1 VWQSTDE
8 KYHLKKNDED
18 NCLWKKFTWGEH
30 PIVTRSRLCKK
41 MRSKM
46 NTLNQSKAMAQTSV
60 ITVIVIALMLGLTPA
75 VHSDETKSDAMPAQ
89 TNAVEPK
96 AGSTNSVKIVAKY
109 QLTGA
114 ELYSINCNRC
124 HQERYPTERTGAQWK
139 TIMLHMQVRANLPVK
154 QAKLILQYLQE
165 NSGR

>member
-1 VWQSTDE
+1 
-8 KYHLKKNDED
+8 
-18 NCLWKKFTWGEH
+18 
-30 PIVTRSRLCKK
+30 
-41 MRSKM
+41 M